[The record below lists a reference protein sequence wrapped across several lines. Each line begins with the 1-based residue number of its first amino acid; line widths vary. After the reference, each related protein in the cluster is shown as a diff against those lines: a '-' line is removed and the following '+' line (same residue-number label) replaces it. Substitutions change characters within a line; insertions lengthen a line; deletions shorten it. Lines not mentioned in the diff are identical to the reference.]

1 MPLYI
6 FIILGIM
13 LCLFKRKAKV
23 HMDFSKSRPSI
34 DAKWHVRSI
43 CYQDGTLKEFLIGQN
58 AIDNFFISLS
68 FGIFQIGFQDF
79 SQFF

>member
-6 FIILGIM
+6 FI
-13 LCLFKRKAKV
+13 FKRKTKV

-43 CYQDGTLKEFLIGQN
+43 CYQDGTLKEFLIDQN

-68 FGIFQIGFQDF
+68 FGMLQIGF
-79 SQFF
+79 